1 MAGLAGGLPTSAPG
15 TLFGIPFSLM
25 KDEAFLKKV
34 LGLSAIAL
42 AVTRFLPVSFR
53 PFAFIWSNGNVFSGM
68 IWPLIVAGVYF
79 VVAIAP
85 QHIRDKVPPVVLK
98 WAPFVVAYYSVGATN
113 IAGGTSSMLGYAY
126 PLLVFGMVVRLQD
139 SEDLIARGFV
149 GFGAL
154 SSLGATLAMLGYL
167 FRFGGIGIFGILHN
181 LLQLAVVLGATACI
195 CFALDK
201 WVPAMKKAEPF
212 APIITAVLIVW
223 PVVSAVLQA
232 LALLFRGA
240 IFSSVLILVQF
251 LVLYVAYFGVLLL
264 TAPAAFDN
272 LKALLAK
279 RGVAT
284 TTGAVGAPA
293 AAPAGAPTMQQK
305 LAELDA
311 AWQRGGMTPEE
322 YTNRRNQIL
331 AGQ

>member
-1 MAGLAGGLPTSAPG
+1 MPTSAPG

-34 LGLSAIAL
+34 LGFSAVAL
-42 AVTRFLPVSFR
+42 AATRFLPISFS
-53 PFAFIWSNGNVFSGM
+53 PFAFIWSGGGAFSHL
-68 IWPLIVAGVYF
+68 IWPLIAAGVYF
-79 VVAIAP
+79 VVALAP
-85 QHIRDKVPPVVLK
+85 QNIRDKVPPVVLK
-98 WAPFVVAYYSVGATN
+98 WAPFVVAYYSVGAANLT
-113 IAGGTSSMLGYAY
+113 GGTSSMLGYAY

-149 GFGAL
+149 AFGAL
-154 SSLGATLAMLGYL
+154 ASLGATLTMLGFL
-167 FRFGGIGIFGILHN
+167 FRFGGVGIFGILHN
-181 LLQLAVVLGATACI
+181 LLQFAVVLAATACI
-195 CFALDK
+195 CFAADK

-223 PVVSAVLQA
+223 PVLSAVIQSLSM
-232 LALLFRGA
+232 LLRGA
-240 IFSSVLILVQF
+240 PIVAIFGLVHF
-251 LVLYVAYFGVLLL
+251 VVLYVAYFGVLLL

-272 LKALLAK
+272 LKALLK
-279 RGVAT
+279 KSGVAT
-284 TTGAVGAPA
+284 TTGAVAAPAPGAPA
-293 AAPAGAPTMQQK
+293 GLTMQQK
-305 LAELDA
+305 LADLDA